1 MFLKLLK
8 KEMKKVKILSII
20 MLSLMV
26 CLSACTSSGDGG
38 SSDELSVD
46 YEKFTLDN
54 GLEVVLHQ
62 DDSDPIVAVSIL
74 VHVGSNREKPGR
86 TGFAHFFEHM
96 LFQRSENVP
105 DGGFFKNINE
115 WGGTFNG
122 GTWTDGTIYYEVV
135 PKDALEKVLWM
146 ESDRMG
152 FFINAV
158 SLASLEGEKPVVQNE
173 KRQRVDNQPYGHT
186 QSVILKAIYP
196 EGHPYNWTVIG
207 ELEDLQNATLDDVK
221 EFYEQWYG
229 PNNATLVIAGDI
241 DKEGVKQM
249 VEKYF
254 GEIPSR
260 GIDTPMDPQPV
271 ALNET
276 KVFYYEDNFAQLPEL
291 RMTYPTVEQYHPDQW
306 ALDALGQILSDGK
319 RAPLYKSIV
328 EESKVA
334 PGVSSYNSSNE
345 LAGTFTIRVRA
356 NAGTDLDSVRTV
368 INQSLADFDKN
379 GFDIKDLERI
389 KAGLETNFYN
399 GISSVL
405 GKAFQLASYNE
416 YAGDPGFIE
425 QDIANIKAVT
435 KDDVMRV
442 FRKYILDRNHIVT
455 NFVPKGSADLAME
468 GAIVADIKEEGI
480 NDFGQSEVIEEEGDF
495 IIVKTESSF
504 DRSKEP
510 EFGEKPLVT
519 PPTIWTS
526 KTGNGI
532 DVYGVEANELPLVNF
547 SMRIMGGHY
556 LDDIEKIG
564 VANLMTDIMME
575 GTANKTPEEL
585 EDAIGQLGANL
596 NMFTSNEYIQ
606 VSGNCLSRNFE
617 ATMELVQEIL
627 LEPRWDEKE
636 FERIVNQTLQTIKQ
650 RETNPN
656 SIATVVMNKKL
667 YGAEHILGHPAI
679 GYEEHVKSITL
690 DDLKNFYNE
699 NFAPNVTNYHV
710 AGNVSQKRA
719 IDALGRL
726 KSDWKEKEVNM
737 PVYEVPDVPANPEV
751 YFVDVPEA
759 KQSVIRI
766 GRLTVPSDDPAYN
779 EIMVAND
786 RLGDGSSGRLF
797 QILREEKQFTY
808 GAYSFPGRNVMA
820 PSTFTAFSSVKSST
834 TKDALDTF
842 KEVIGNYG
850 DTYTEEDLSKT
861 QTAMIKE
868 NARNF
873 ETLFNLLGIL
883 QNISTYGLP
892 QDYIDQEQA
901 TVTNATVESIQATA
915 DEYFDLSNYI
925 FVIVGD
931 KATQLEKL
939 RVEGPGDP
947 VLVDRYGNE
956 EGVM

>member
-1 MFLKLLK
+1 MIKINNLLFKL
-8 KEMKKVKILSII
+8 M
-20 MLSLMV
+20 SLGV
-26 CLSACTSSGDGG
+26 LLAACQTGESDTK
-38 SSDELSVD
+38 DELSLD
-46 YEKFTLDN
+46 YEKIILNN
-54 GLEVVLHQ
+54 GLEVILHE
-62 DDSDPIVAVSIL
+62 DNSDPIVAVSIL
-74 VHVGSNREKPGR
+74 VHVGSNREKPGK
-86 TGFAHFFEHM
+86 TGFAHYFEHM

-122 GTWTDGTIYYEVV
+122 GTWTDGTVYYEVV

-186 QSVILKAIYP
+186 QSIILKALYP

-241 DKEGVKQM
+241 DRDKVMAM

-260 GIDTPMDPQPV
+260 GIDTPMKPQPA
-271 ALNET
+271 ALDET
-276 KVFYYEDNFAQLPEL
+276 KTFYYEDNFAQLPEI
-291 RMTYPTVEQYHPDQW
+291 RFTFPTVEQFNEDQW
-306 ALDALGQILSDGK
+306 ALDALGDILSEGK
-319 RAPLYKSIV
+319 RAILYKEIV
-328 EESKVA
+328 EGAKLA
-334 PGVSSYNSSNE
+334 PSVSSYNSSNE

-356 NAGTDLDSVRTV
+356 NKGTGLDSVRMV
-368 INQSLADFDKN
+368 IDQALAKFDQE
-379 GFDIKDLERI
+379 GFDVKDLDRI
-389 KAGLETNFYN
+389 KAGIETNFYN

-405 GKAFQLASYNE
+405 GKAFQLAQYNE
-416 YAGDPGFIE
+416 YAGTPDFVKT
-425 QDIANIKAVT
+425 DLAKIKAVT
-435 KDDVMRV
+435 KEDVMRV
-442 FRKYILDRNHIVT
+442 FRKYVLGQNRIVT
-455 NFVPKGSADLAME
+455 NFVPKGEADLAIA
-468 GAIVADIKEEGI
+468 GAILADIKEEGI
-480 NDFGQSEVIEEEGDF
+480 NEYGQSEIIEEEGDF
-495 IIVKTESSF
+495 TIIKTASSF

-510 EFGEKPLVT
+510 DFGEAPLVT
-519 PPTIWTS
+519 PPTIWTTT
-526 KTGNGI
+526 TGNGI

-556 LDDIEKIG
+556 LDDLNKIG

-596 NMFTSNEYIQ
+596 SMFTSDEYIQ

-617 ATMELVQEIL
+617 ATMGLVQEIL

-636 FERIVNQTLQTIKQ
+636 FDRIINQTLQTIEQ

-656 SIATVVMNKKL
+656 TIATVVMNKKL
-667 YGAEHILGHPAI
+667 YGENHILGHPSI
-679 GYEEHVKSITL
+679 GYEDVVNRITM
-690 DDLKNFYNE
+690 DDLKAFYE
-699 NFAPNVTNYHV
+699 SYFVPNVTNYHV
-710 AGNVSQKRA
+710 AGKVTQKRA
-719 IDALGRL
+719 VDALGRL
-726 KSDWKEKEVNM
+726 ATEWKEKEVIM
-737 PVYEVPDVPANPEV
+737 PAYDVPAVGQDPQV
-751 YFVDVPEA
+751 YFVDIPQA

-766 GRLTVPSDDPAYN
+766 ARLTVPSDAPAYN

-808 GAYSFPGRNVMA
+808 GAYAFPRRNVMV
-820 PSTFTAFSSVKSST
+820 PSSFTAFSSVKSST

-842 KEVIGNYG
+842 KEVIGSYS
-850 DTYTEEDLSKT
+850 DTYTEEDLKKT
-861 QTAMIKE
+861 KTAMIKE

-873 ETLFNLLGIL
+873 ETLIDLLGIL
-883 QNISTYGLP
+883 HNISTYDLP
-892 QDYIDQEQA
+892 QDYIDQEQK
-901 TVTNATVESIQATA
+901 TVTNSTIKSIQNTVNK
-915 DEYFDLSNYI
+915 YFDLSNYV

-931 KATQLEKL
+931 KATQYAQL
-939 RVEGPGDP
+939 RVDGPGDP
-947 VLVDRYGNE
+947 VLVDRYGNADE
-956 EGVM
+956 SI

>member
-1 MFLKLLK
+1 
-8 KEMKKVKILSII
+8 MKKIKSISVI
-20 MLSLMV
+20 MLAMMV
-26 CLSACTSSGDGG
+26 IISACSPGG
-38 SSDELSVD
+38 EASSDKLSLD

-54 GLEVVLHQ
+54 GLDVVLHQ

-122 GTWTDGTIYYEVV
+122 GTWTDGTIYFEVV

-158 SLASLEGEKPVVQNE
+158 SLGSLEGEKPVVQNE

-186 QSVILKAIYP
+186 QSVILKALYP

-207 ELEDLQNATLDDVK
+207 ELEDLQSATLDDVK

-241 DKEGVKQM
+241 NKEEIKSLVD
-249 VEKYF
+249 KYF

-271 ALNET
+271 TLDET
-276 KVFYYEDNFAQLPEL
+276 KTFYYEDNFAQLPEL
-291 RMTYPTVEQYHPDQW
+291 RMTFPTVEQYHPDSW

-319 RAPLYKSIV
+319 RAALYKSIV
-328 EESKVA
+328 EEAKVA
-334 PGVSSYNSSNE
+334 PGVSAFNSSNE

-368 INQSLADFDKN
+368 INQTLADFDKE
-379 GFDIKDLERI
+379 GFDVKDLERI

-416 YAGDPGFIE
+416 YAGEPSFIE

-435 KDDVMRV
+435 QEDVMRV
-442 FRKYILDRNHIVT
+442 FRKYLLNKNMIVT
-455 NFVPKGSADLAME
+455 NFVPKGAGDLAME
-468 GAIVADIKEEGI
+468 GAVMADIKEEGI
-480 NDFGQSEVIEEEGDF
+480 NDFGQSEVIESEEDF
-495 IIVKTESSF
+495 VIVKTESTF
-504 DRSKEP
+504 DRSQEP

-519 PPTIWTS
+519 PPTIWTDNTS
-526 KTGNGI
+526 NGI
-532 DVYGVEANELPLVNF
+532 SVYGVEADELPLVNF

-556 LDDIEKIG
+556 LDDPNKVG

-596 NMFTSNEYIQ
+596 NMFTANEYIQ

-627 LEPRWDEKE
+627 LEPRWDEEE
-636 FERIVNQTLQTIKQ
+636 FDRIINQTLQGIKQ

-667 YGAEHILGHPAI
+667 YGDDHIMSHPSI
-679 GYEEHVKSITL
+679 GYEDHVQNITI
-690 DDLKNFYNE
+690 DDLKAFYAS
-699 NFAPNVTNYHV
+699 NFAPNVTNFHV
-710 AGNVSQKRA
+710 AGNVSQSRA
-719 IDALGRL
+719 IKALGRL
-726 KSDWKEKEVNM
+726 TSEWEQKEVEM
-737 PVYEVPDVPANPEV
+737 PTYDVPAVPSEPMV
-751 YFVDVPEA
+751 YFVDVPNA

-766 GRLTVPSDDPAYN
+766 GRLTVSANDPAYN

-820 PSTFTAFSSVKSST
+820 PGTFTAFSSVKSST

-842 KEVIGNYG
+842 KEVIGTYAE
-850 DTYTEEDLSKT
+850 TYTDEDLEKT

-892 QDYIDQEQA
+892 QDYIDQEQK
-901 TVTNATVESIQATA
+901 TVTAATIESIQATA

-931 KATQLEKL
+931 KATQYDQL
-939 RVEGPGDP
+939 RVDGPGDP
-947 VLVDRYGNE
+947 VLVDRYGKE

>member
-1 MFLKLLK
+1 MLTMLMVFASCAPTG
-8 KEMKKVKILSII
+8 EERNADS
-20 MLSLMV
+20 LSL
-26 CLSACTSSGDGG
+26 
-38 SSDELSVD
+38 E

-105 DGGFFKNINE
+105 EGGFFKNIDE

-186 QSVILKAIYP
+186 QSVILKALYP

-241 DKEGVKQM
+241 DKEGVKVM
-249 VEKYF
+249 IDKYF

-260 GIDTPMDPQPV
+260 GTDTPMEPQPV
-271 ALNET
+271 SLDET
-276 KVFYYEDNFAQLPEL
+276 KVFYYEDNFAQLPEIRL
-291 RMTYPTVEQYHPDQW
+291 TFPTVEQYHPDSW

-319 RAPLYKSIV
+319 RAPLYKAIV

-345 LAGTFTIRVRA
+345 LAGTFTIRIRA
-356 NAGTDLDSVRTV
+356 NAGTDLDTVRTV
-368 INQSLADFDKN
+368 LNQTLIDFDTD

-389 KAGLETNFYN
+389 KAGLETDFYN
-399 GISSVL
+399 GISSIL
-405 GKAFQLASYNE
+405 GKAFQLATYNE
-416 YAGDPGFIE
+416 YKGDPGFIE

-435 KDDVMRV
+435 QEDVMRV
-442 FRKYILDRNHIVT
+442 FRKYLLNKNHIVT
-455 NFVPKGSADLAME
+455 NFVPKGSAELAME
-468 GAIVADIKEEGI
+468 GAALADIKEEGI
-480 NDFGQSEVIEEEGDF
+480 NDYGQSEVIEEEGDF
-495 IIVKTESSF
+495 TIVKTTSTF
-504 DRSKEP
+504 DRSVEP
-510 EFGEKPLVT
+510 DFGEKPLVT
-519 PPTIWTS
+519 PPTIWTAQ
-526 KTGNGI
+526 TDNGI
-532 DVYGVEANELPLVNF
+532 DIYGVEANELPLANF
-547 SMRIMGGHY
+547 SIRIMGGHY
-556 LDDIEKIG
+556 LDNMEKVG

-596 NMFTSNEYIQ
+596 NMFTTNEYIQ

-617 ATMELVQEIL
+617 STMKLVQEIL

-636 FERIVNQTLQTIKQ
+636 FDRIINQTLQSIKQ
-650 RETNPN
+650 QETNPN
-656 SIATVVMNKKL
+656 SIASVVMNKKL
-667 YGAEHILGHPAI
+667 YGEDHILGHPSI
-679 GYEEHVKSITL
+679 GYTDHVERITI
-690 DDLKNFYNE
+690 DDLKAFYANYLV
-699 NFAPNVTNYHV
+699 PNVTNYHI
-710 AGNVSQKRA
+710 AGNVSKDRA
-719 IDALGRL
+719 IAALGRL
-726 KSDWKEKEVNM
+726 NTEWVKKDITM
-737 PVYEVPDVPANPEV
+737 PEYEVRPVPSEPEV
-751 YFVDVPEA
+751 YFVDIPEA

-766 GRLTVPSDDPAYN
+766 ARLTVPSNDPVYN

-820 PSTFTAFSSVKSST
+820 PGMFMAYSSVKSST

-842 KEVIGNYG
+842 KEVIGTYG
-850 DTYTEEDLSKT
+850 DTYTEDDLTKT

-873 ETLFNLLGIL
+873 ETLFSLLGIL

-892 QDYIDQEQA
+892 EDYIDQEQK
-901 TVTNATVESIQATA
+901 TVNNATIESIQATA
-915 DEYFDLSNYI
+915 SEYFDLSKYI

-931 KATQLEKL
+931 KATQFEQL

-947 VLVDRYGNE
+947 VLVDRYGNAE
-956 EGVM
+956 DVM

>member
-1 MFLKLLK
+1 
-8 KEMKKVKILSII
+8 MKKFKNLSIMFVAMI
-20 MLSLMV
+20 VFMSS
-26 CLSACTSSGDGG
+26 CAPSGDGG
-38 SSDELSVD
+38 NSDELSLD

-54 GLEVVLHQ
+54 GLDVVLHQ
-62 DDSDPIVAVSIL
+62 DESDPIVAVSIL

-186 QSVILKAIYP
+186 QSVILKAMYP

-207 ELEDLQNATLDDVK
+207 ELEDLQNATLEDVK
-221 EFYEQWYG
+221 DFYEQWYG

-241 DKEGVKQM
+241 NKEEVKQM
-249 VEKYF
+249 VDKYF

-271 ALNET
+271 TLDET
-276 KVFYYEDNFAQLPEL
+276 KTFYYEDNFAQLPEL

-306 ALDALGQILSDGK
+306 ALDVLGQILDDGK
-319 RAPLYKSIV
+319 RAPLYKAIV
-328 EESKVA
+328 EEAKVA
-334 PGVSSYNSSNE
+334 PDVSTYNSSNE
-345 LAGTFTIRVRA
+345 LAGTFTVRVRA

-368 INQSLADFDKN
+368 INQTFSKFDKE

-425 QDIANIKAVT
+425 KDIANIKAVT
-435 KDDVMRV
+435 QDDVMRV
-442 FRKYILDRNHIVT
+442 FRKYILNKNHVVT
-455 NFVPKGSADLAME
+455 NFVPKGAADLAME
-468 GAIVADIKEEGI
+468 GAAMADIKEEGI
-480 NDFGQSEVIEEEGDF
+480 NEYGQSEVIEEEGDF
-495 IIVKTESSF
+495 TIVKTESSF

-510 EFGEKPLVT
+510 AFGEEPLVT
-519 PPTIWTS
+519 PPAIWTAQ
-526 KTGNGI
+526 TENGI

-556 LDDIEKIG
+556 LDNMDKVG

-596 NMFTSNEYIQ
+596 NMFTADEYIQ

-636 FERIVNQTLQTIKQ
+636 FDRIINQTLQSIKQ

-656 SIATVVMNKKL
+656 SIATVVMDRKL
-667 YGAEHILGHPAI
+667 YGENHILGHPSI
-679 GYEEHVKSITL
+679 GYEDHVSSITI
-690 DDLKNFYNE
+690 DDLKNFYN
-699 NFAPNVTNYHV
+699 NYFAPNVTNYHV
-710 AGNVSQKRA
+710 AGNVTQERA
-719 IDALGRL
+719 IQALGRL
-726 KSDWKEKEVNM
+726 RTEWGQKEITM
-737 PVYEVPDVPANPEV
+737 PSYEVPPVPSEPEV
-751 YFVDVPEA
+751 YFVDVPNA

-766 GRLTVPSDDPAYN
+766 ARLTVPSDDPAYN

-797 QILREEKQFTY
+797 QILREEKQYTY
-808 GAYSFPGRNVMA
+808 GAYSFPGRNSMT
-820 PSTFTAFSSVKSST
+820 PGTFTAFSSVKSST

-842 KEVIGNYG
+842 KDVIGNYAE
-850 DTYTEEDLSKT
+850 TYTEEDLTKT
-861 QTAMIKE
+861 KTSMIKE

-883 QNISTYGLP
+883 HNISTYGLP
-892 QDYIDQEQA
+892 QDYIDQEQK
-901 TVTNATVESIQATA
+901 TVTSATIESIQATA

-931 KATQLEKL
+931 KATQYDQL
-939 RVEGPGDP
+939 RVDGPGDP
-947 VLVDRYGNE
+947 VLVDKYGNE

>member
-1 MFLKLLK
+1 MKFINNYLFSLL
-8 KEMKKVKILSII
+8 II
-20 MLSLMV
+20 AAVAGCSGEGK
-26 CLSACTSSGDGG
+26 SSGD
-38 SSDELSVD
+38 ELSLD
-46 YEKFTLDN
+46 YEKYTLDN
-54 GLEVVLHQ
+54 GLDVVLHQ

-105 DGGFFKNINE
+105 NGGFFKNINE

-122 GTWTDGTIYYEVV
+122 GTWTDGTIYFEVV

-158 SLASLEGEKPVVQNE
+158 SLSSLEGEKPIVQNE

-186 QSVILKAIYP
+186 QSIILKALYP

-229 PNNATLVIAGDI
+229 PNNATLVITGDI
-241 DKEGVKQM
+241 DKDEVKAQIQ
-249 VEKYF
+249 KYF

-271 ALNET
+271 KLAET
-276 KVFYYEDNFAQLPEL
+276 KTFYYEDNFASLPEI
-291 RMTYPTVEQYHPDQW
+291 RFTFPTVEQYHADQW

-319 RAPLYKSIV
+319 RAALYKAVV
-328 EESKVA
+328 EEAKVA
-334 PGVSSYNSSNE
+334 PGVSSFNSSNE

-356 NAGTDLDSVRTV
+356 NAGTDLDTVRTV
-368 INQSLADFDKN
+368 LDEALKSFDQN
-379 GFDIKDLERI
+379 GFDVKDLDRI

-416 YAGDPGFIE
+416 YAGDPAFIE

-435 KDDVMRV
+435 KEDVMRV
-442 FRKYILDRNHIVT
+442 FRKYVLNQNMIVT
-455 NFVPKGSADLAME
+455 NFVPKGAGDLAME
-468 GAIVADIKEEGI
+468 EAVAADIKEEGI
-480 NDFGQSEVIEEEGDF
+480 NDYGQSEVIEDEGDF
-495 IIVKTESSF
+495 TIIKTESSF
-504 DRSKEP
+504 DRSQEP
-510 EFGEKPLVT
+510 AFGEAPLVT
-519 PPTIWTS
+519 PPTIWTDA
-526 KTGNGI
+526 TPNGI
-532 DVYGVEANELPLVNF
+532 SVYGVEANELPLVNF
-547 SMRIMGGHY
+547 SFRIMGGHY
-556 LDDIEKIG
+556 LDNPEKVG

-575 GTANKTPEEL
+575 GTASKTPEEL

-596 NMFTSNEYIQ
+596 SMFTASEYIQ
-606 VSGNCLSRNFE
+606 ISGNCLSRNFE
-617 ATMELVQEIL
+617 ATMKLVEEIL
-627 LEPRWDEKE
+627 MEPRWDEKE
-636 FERIVNQTLQTIKQ
+636 FERIINQTLQGIKQ

-656 SIATVVMNKKL
+656 AIATVVMNKKL
-667 YGAEHILGHPAI
+667 YGDNHIMSHPTS
-679 GYEEHVKSITL
+679 GYEDHVSNIAI
-690 DDLKNFYNE
+690 DDLKGFYE
-699 NFAPNVTNYHV
+699 ANFAPNITNFHI
-710 AGNVSQKRA
+710 AGNVSQSRA
-719 IDALGRL
+719 IAALGRL
-726 KSDWKEKEVNM
+726 KDEWAEKEVEI
-737 PVYEVPDVPANPEV
+737 PTYEVPAVSSEPQV
-751 YFVDVPEA
+751 FFVDIPNA

-766 GRLTVPSDDPAYN
+766 ARLTVSSDDPAYN

-808 GAYSFPGRNVMA
+808 GAYSFPGRSAMA
-820 PSTFTAFSSVKSST
+820 PGSFTAASSVKSST

-842 KEVIGNYG
+842 KEVIGTYG
-850 DTYTEEDLSKT
+850 DTYTEEDLEKT
-861 QTAMIKE
+861 KTSMIKE

-873 ETLFNLLGIL
+873 ETLSNLLGIL
-883 QNISTYGLP
+883 QNISTYGLS
-892 QDYIDQEQA
+892 QDYIDQEQK
-901 TVTNATVESIQATA
+901 TVTNATIESIQATA
-915 DEYFDLSNYI
+915 QEYFDLSNYI

-931 KATQLEKL
+931 KATQFDGL

-956 EGVM
+956 VEAL

>member
-1 MFLKLLK
+1 
-8 KEMKKVKILSII
+8 MKKFKSIATI
-20 MLSLMV
+20 MIVLMV
-26 CLSACTSSGDGG
+26 FVSACTSGG
-38 SSDELSVD
+38 GESSDKLSLE

-54 GLEVVLHQ
+54 GLDVVLHQ

-105 DGGFFKNINE
+105 EGGFFKNIDE

-122 GTWTDGTIYYEVV
+122 GTWTDGTIYFEVV

-186 QSVILKAIYP
+186 QSVILKALYP

-207 ELEDLQNATLDDVK
+207 ELEDLQGATLDDVK

-241 DKEGVKQM
+241 DKEGVKAM
-249 VEKYF
+249 VDKYF

-271 ALNET
+271 TLDET
-276 KVFYYEDNFAQLPEL
+276 KIFYYEDNFAQLPEL
-291 RMTYPTVEQYHPDQW
+291 RMTFPSVEQYHPDQW

-319 RAPLYKSIV
+319 RAALYKAIV
-328 EESKVA
+328 EEAKVA
-334 PGVSSYNSSNE
+334 PGVSAFNSSNE
-345 LAGTFTIRVRA
+345 LAGTFTVRVRA
-356 NAGTDLDSVRTV
+356 NSGTDLDSVRTV
-368 INQSLADFDKN
+368 INQALADFDTE
-379 GFDIKDLERI
+379 GFDIKDLDRI

-399 GISSVL
+399 GISSVF
-405 GKAFQLASYNE
+405 GKSFQLASYNE

-435 KDDVMRV
+435 KEDVMRV
-442 FRKYILDRNHIVT
+442 FRKYILNKNMIVT
-455 NFVPKGSADLAME
+455 NFVPKGGADLAME
-468 GAIVADIKEEGI
+468 GAVMADIKEEGI

-495 IIVKTESSF
+495 VIVKTESSF
-504 DRSKEP
+504 DRSAEP
-510 EFGEKPLVT
+510 SFGEKPLVI
-519 PPTIWTS
+519 PPTIWTDETS
-526 KTGNGI
+526 NGI
-532 DVYGVEANELPLVNF
+532 SIYGVEANELPLVNF
-547 SMRIMGGHY
+547 SMRIMGGHF
-556 LDDIEKIG
+556 LDNPEKVG

-575 GTANKTPEEL
+575 GTATKTPEEL

-596 NMFTSNEYIQ
+596 NMFTANEYIQ

-617 ATMELVQEIL
+617 ATMALVQEIL
-627 LEPRWDEKE
+627 LEPRWDEEE
-636 FERIVNQTLQTIKQ
+636 FERIINQTLQSIKQ

-656 SIATVVMNKKL
+656 SIAAVVTNKKL
-667 YGAEHILGHPAI
+667 YGDNHIMSHPAI
-679 GYEEHVKSITL
+679 GYSDHVESITI
-690 DDLKNFYNE
+690 DDLKSFYAA
-699 NFAPNVTNYHV
+699 NFAPNVTNFHV
-710 AGNVSQKRA
+710 AGNVSKSRA

-726 KSDWKEKEVNM
+726 KEEWTKKEVEM
-737 PVYEVPDVPANPEV
+737 PSYDVPAVPSEPQV
-751 YFVDVPEA
+751 FFVDVPNA

-766 GRLTVPSDDPAYN
+766 ARLTVNADDPAYN

-820 PSTFTAFSSVKSST
+820 PGTFTAFSSVKSST

-842 KEVIGNYG
+842 KEVIGTYA
-850 DTYTEEDLSKT
+850 DTYTPDDLEKT

-873 ETLFNLLGIL
+873 ETLGNLLGIL

-892 QDYIDQEQA
+892 QDYIDQEQQ
-901 TVTNATVESIQATA
+901 TVTAATIESIQATA
-915 DEYFDLSNYI
+915 NEYFDLNKYI

-931 KATQLEKL
+931 KATQFDQL

-947 VLVDRYGNE
+947 ILVDRYGKE
-956 EGVM
+956 DGVM

>member
-1 MFLKLLK
+1 
-8 KEMKKVKILSII
+8 MKFVKNYL
-20 MLSLMV
+20 LSLIV
-26 CLSACTSSGDGG
+26 IAIVVGCSGEKS
-38 SSDELSVD
+38 SSDELSLD
-46 YEKFTLDN
+46 FEKYTLDN
-54 GLEVVLHQ
+54 GLDVVLHQ

-74 VHVGSNREKPGR
+74 VHAGSNREKPGR

-122 GTWTDGTIYYEVV
+122 GTWTDGTIYFEVV

-158 SLASLEGEKPVVQNE
+158 SLSSLEGEKPVVQNE

-186 QSVILKAIYP
+186 QSIILKALYP

-229 PNNATLVIAGDI
+229 PNNATLVITGDI
-241 DKEGVKQM
+241 DKTELKEM
-249 VEKYF
+249 IEKYF

-271 ALNET
+271 SLAET
-276 KVFYYEDNFAQLPEL
+276 KTFYYEDNFAQLPEI
-291 RMTYPTVEQYHPDQW
+291 RMTFPSVEQYHPDQW

-319 RAPLYKSIV
+319 RAALYKAVV
-328 EESKVA
+328 EEAKVA
-334 PGVSSYNSSNE
+334 PGVEAFNSSNE

-356 NAGTDLDSVRTV
+356 NAGMNLDSVKAV
-368 INQSLADFDKN
+368 INGALTSFDQN
-379 GFDIKDLERI
+379 GFDIKDLDRI
-389 KAGLETNFYN
+389 KAGLETDFYN

-416 YAGDPGFIE
+416 YAGDPGFIKE
-425 QDIANIKAVT
+425 DIANIKAVT
-435 KDDVMRV
+435 KEDVMRV
-442 FRKYILDRNHIVT
+442 FRKYVLNQNMIVT
-455 NFVPKGSADLAME
+455 NFVPKGASDLAME
-468 GAIVADIKEEGI
+468 AAIAADIKEEGI
-480 NDFGQSEVIEEEGDF
+480 NEYGQSEVIEEEGDF
-495 IIVKTESSF
+495 TIVKTESSF
-504 DRSKEP
+504 DRSQEP
-510 EFGEKPLVT
+510 GFGEAPLVT
-519 PPTIWTS
+519 PPTIWTDATS
-526 KTGNGI
+526 NGI
-532 DVYGVEANELPLVNF
+532 SIYGVEANELPLVNF
-547 SMRIMGGHY
+547 SFRIMGGHY
-556 LDDIEKIG
+556 LDNPEKVG
-564 VANLMTDIMME
+564 VANLVTDIMME

-596 NMFTSNEYIQ
+596 NMFTANEYIQ

-627 LEPRWDEKE
+627 LEPRWDEAE
-636 FERIVNQTLQTIKQ
+636 FERIINQTLQTIKQ

-667 YGAEHILGHPAI
+667 YGENHIMSHPAI
-679 GYEEHVKSITL
+679 GYEDHVSNITL
-690 DDLKNFYNE
+690 DDLKAFYGANFS
-699 NFAPNVTNYHV
+699 PNVTNFHV
-710 AGNVSQKRA
+710 AGNVSQSRA
-719 IDALGRL
+719 IAALGRL
-726 KSDWKEKEVNM
+726 KSEWTEKEVVM
-737 PVYEVPDVPANPEV
+737 PSYDVSEVPSNPQV
-751 YFVDVPEA
+751 FFVDVPNA
-759 KQSVIRI
+759 KQSVIRMA
-766 GRLTVPSDDPAYN
+766 RLTVSSDDPAYN

-786 RLGDGSSGRLF
+786 RLGDGSAGRLF

-808 GAYSFPGRNVMA
+808 GAYSFPGRNAMS
-820 PSTFTAFSSVKSST
+820 PGTFTAFSSVKSST

-842 KEVIGNYG
+842 KEVIGTYG
-850 DTYTEEDLSKT
+850 DTYTEEDLEKT

-883 QNISTYGLP
+883 HNISTFGLP
-892 QDYIDQEQA
+892 QDYIDREQK
-901 TVTNATVESIQATA
+901 TVTNASIESIQATA
-915 DEYFDLSNYI
+915 AEYFDLSKYI
-925 FVIVGD
+925 FVVVGD
-931 KATQLEKL
+931 KETQYNKL
-939 RVEGPGDP
+939 RVDGPGDP
-947 VLVDRYGNE
+947 ILVDRYGNE
-956 EGVM
+956 ENAM

>member
-1 MFLKLLK
+1 
-8 KEMKKVKILSII
+8 MKKFKNLSII
-20 MLSLMV
+20 MLALMV
-26 CLSACTSSGDGG
+26 CTTACTGDG
-38 SSDELSVD
+38 SSADELSVD

-54 GLEVVLHQ
+54 GLEVVLHE
-62 DDSDPIVAVSIL
+62 DKSDPIVAVSIL

-86 TGFAHFFEHM
+86 TGFAHYFEHM

-122 GTWTDGTIYYEVV
+122 GTWTDGTIYFEVV

-221 EFYEQWYG
+221 EFYQQWYG

-291 RMTYPTVEQYHPDQW
+291 RMTFPSVEQYHQDQW

-319 RAPLYKSIV
+319 RAPLYKAVV
-328 EESKVA
+328 EEAKVA

-356 NAGTDLDSVRTV
+356 NAGTDLDSVRSV

-435 KDDVMRV
+435 QDDVMRV
-442 FRKYILDRNHIVT
+442 FRKYINNKNHVVT
-455 NFVPKGSADLAME
+455 NFVPKGSADLAMD
-468 GAIVADIKEEGI
+468 GAVAADIREEGI
-480 NDFGQSEVIEEEGDF
+480 NEFGQSEVIEEEGDF

-504 DRSKEP
+504 DRTKEP

-526 KTGNGI
+526 QTANGI

-556 LDDIEKIG
+556 LDDINKIG

-667 YGAEHILGHPAI
+667 YGENHILGHPAI
-679 GYEEHVKSITL
+679 GYEDHVKGITI
-690 DDLKNFYNE
+690 DDLKDFYNT

-710 AGNVSQKRA
+710 AGNVSQQRA

-726 KSDWKEKEVNM
+726 KTEWTVKEIYM
-737 PVYEVPDVPANPEV
+737 PVYEVPAVPDNPEV
-751 YFVDVPEA
+751 YFVDVPDA

-766 GRLTVPSDDPAYN
+766 GRLTVSSDDPAYN

-797 QILREEKQFTY
+797 QVLREEKQFTY

-842 KEVIGNYG
+842 KDVIGNYG
-850 DTYTEEDLSKT
+850 DTYSEEDLNKT
-861 QTAMIKE
+861 QTSMIKE

-892 QDYIDQEQA
+892 QDYINQEQK
-901 TVTNATVESIQATA
+901 TVTNSTVESIQATA
-915 DEYFDLSNYI
+915 DEYFDLTNYI

-931 KATQLEKL
+931 KATQLERL

-947 VLVDRYGNE
+947 VLVDRYGNDA
-956 EGVM
+956 GVM

>member
-1 MFLKLLK
+1 MRKTK
-8 KEMKKVKILSII
+8 SIAAI
-20 MLSLMV
+20 MLVLMV
-26 CLSACTSSGDGG
+26 VVSACTSGEGE
-38 SSDELSVD
+38 SSDKLSLD
-46 YEKFTLDN
+46 YEKYTLDN
-54 GLEVVLHQ
+54 GLDVVLHQ

-74 VHVGSNREKPGR
+74 VHVGSNREKPER
-86 TGFAHFFEHM
+86 TGFAHYFEHM

-105 DGGFFKNINE
+105 EGGFFKNIDE

-122 GTWTDGTIYYEVV
+122 GTWTDGTIYFEVV

-186 QSVILKAIYP
+186 QSVILKALYP

-207 ELEDLQNATLDDVK
+207 ELEDLQNATLEDVK

-241 DKEGVKQM
+241 DKEGVKAM
-249 VEKYF
+249 IEKYF

-271 ALNET
+271 TLDET
-276 KVFYYEDNFAQLPEL
+276 KTFYYEDNFAQLPEI
-291 RMTYPTVEQYHPDQW
+291 RMTFPTVEQYHPDQW

-319 RAPLYKSIV
+319 RAALYKSIV
-328 EESKVA
+328 EEAKVA
-334 PGVSSYNSSNE
+334 PGVSAFNSSNE
-345 LAGTFTIRVRA
+345 LAGTFTISVRA

-368 INQSLADFDKN
+368 INQTLTDFDTE

-389 KAGLETNFYN
+389 KAGLETSFYN

-405 GKAFQLASYNE
+405 GKAFQLATYNE

-435 KDDVMRV
+435 QEDVMRV
-442 FRKYILDRNHIVT
+442 FRKYILNKNMIVT
-455 NFVPKGSADLAME
+455 NFVPKGAGDLAVE
-468 GAIVADIKEEGI
+468 GAVMADIKEEGI
-480 NDFGQSEVIEEEGDF
+480 NEYGQSEVIEEEGDF
-495 IIVKTESSF
+495 TIVKTESSF
-504 DRSKEP
+504 DRSIEP
-510 EFGEKPLVT
+510 DFGEKPLVT
-519 PPTIWTS
+519 PPTIWTDETS
-526 KTGNGI
+526 NGI
-532 DVYGVEANELPLVNF
+532 SVYGVEASELPLVNF

-556 LDDIEKIG
+556 LDNPEKVG
-564 VANLMTDIMME
+564 VANLMTDLMME

-596 NMFTSNEYIQ
+596 NMFTANEYIQ

-627 LEPRWDEKE
+627 LEPRWDEEE
-636 FERIVNQTLQTIKQ
+636 FDRIINQTLQSIKQ

-656 SIATVVMNKKL
+656 AIASVVMNKKL
-667 YGAEHILGHPAI
+667 YGEDHIMSHPSI
-679 GYEEHVKSITL
+679 GYEDHVQSITI
-690 DDLKNFYNE
+690 DDLKAFYE
-699 NFAPNVTNYHV
+699 ANFAPNVTNFHV
-710 AGNVSQKRA
+710 AGNVSPSRA
-719 IDALGRL
+719 INALGRL
-726 KSDWKEKEVNM
+726 QSEWSRKDVTM
-737 PVYEVPDVPANPEV
+737 PTYDIPAVPTEPQV
-751 YFVDVPEA
+751 YFVDVPNA

-766 GRLTVPSDDPAYN
+766 SRLTVPANDPVYN

-797 QILREEKQFTY
+797 HILREEKQFTY

-820 PSTFTAFSSVKSST
+820 PGTFTAFSSVKSSI

-842 KEVIGNYG
+842 KEVIGTYG
-850 DTYTEEDLSKT
+850 ETYTSEDLEKT

-892 QDYIDQEQA
+892 QDYIDQEQK
-901 TVTNATVESIQATA
+901 TVTAATIESVQATA
-915 DEYFDLSNYI
+915 DEYFDLSKYI

-931 KATQLEKL
+931 KATQFDQL
-939 RVEGPGDP
+939 RVEGLGDP
-947 VLVDRYGNE
+947 VLVDRYGKE

>member
-1 MFLKLLK
+1 
-8 KEMKKVKILSII
+8 MKKIKSLSII
-20 MLSLMV
+20 MLVLMMV
-26 CLSACTSSGDGG
+26 VSACTSGG
-38 SSDELSVD
+38 SANSDKLSLD

-54 GLEVVLHQ
+54 GLDVVLHQ

-86 TGFAHFFEHM
+86 TGFAHYFEHM

-105 DGGFFKNINE
+105 EGGFFKNIDE

-122 GTWTDGTIYYEVV
+122 GTWTDGTIYFEVV

-158 SLASLEGEKPVVQNE
+158 SIASLEGEKPVVQNE

-186 QSVILKAIYP
+186 QSVILKALYP

-241 DKEGVKQM
+241 DKEGVKAM
-249 VEKYF
+249 VDKYF

-271 ALNET
+271 SLDET
-276 KVFYYEDNFAQLPEL
+276 KTFYYEDNFAQLPEI
-291 RMTYPTVEQYHPDQW
+291 RMTFPTVEQYHPDQW

-319 RAPLYKSIV
+319 RAALYKSIV
-328 EESKVA
+328 EEAKVA
-334 PGVSSYNSSNE
+334 PGVSSFNSSNE

-368 INQSLADFDKN
+368 INQSLADFDTN
-379 GFDIKDLERI
+379 GFDVKDLDRI

-416 YAGDPGFIE
+416 YAGSPGFIE
-425 QDIANIKAVT
+425 EDIANIKAVT
-435 KDDVMRV
+435 QEDVMRV
-442 FRKYILDRNHIVT
+442 FRKYILNQNMIVT
-455 NFVPKGSADLAME
+455 NFVPKGAGELAME
-468 GAIVADIKEEGI
+468 GAVMADIKEEGI
-480 NDFGQSEVIEEEGDF
+480 NQYGQSEVIEEEGDF
-495 IIVKTESSF
+495 TIVKTESSF
-504 DRSKEP
+504 DRSVEP
-510 EFGEKPLVT
+510 DFGEKPLVT
-519 PPTIWTS
+519 PPTIWTDETS
-526 KTGNGI
+526 NGI
-532 DVYGVEANELPLVNF
+532 SVYGVEADELPLVNF
-547 SMRIMGGHY
+547 SMRIKGGHY
-556 LDDIEKIG
+556 LDNPEKVG

-596 NMFTSNEYIQ
+596 GMFTSNEYIQ

-627 LEPRWDEKE
+627 LEPRWDEEE
-636 FERIVNQTLQTIKQ
+636 FERIINQTLQGIKQ

-656 SIATVVMNKKL
+656 SIAAVVMNKKL
-667 YGAEHILGHPAI
+667 YGENHIMSHPSI
-679 GYEEHVKSITL
+679 GYEDHVSSITI
-690 DDLKNFYNE
+690 DDLKAFYE
-699 NFAPNVTNYHV
+699 SNFAPNVTNFHI
-710 AGNVSQKRA
+710 AGNVSQSRA
-719 IDALGRL
+719 INALGRL
-726 KSDWKEKEVNM
+726 KDEWAKKEVVM
-737 PVYEVPDVPANPEV
+737 PTYEVPAVPSEPQV
-751 YFVDVPEA
+751 FFVDVPNA

-766 GRLTVPSDDPAYN
+766 ARLTVDADDPAYN

-808 GAYSFPGRNVMA
+808 GAYSFPGRSSMA
-820 PSTFTAFSSVKSST
+820 PGTFTAFSSVKSST

-842 KEVIGNYG
+842 KEVIGTYA
-850 DTYTEEDLSKT
+850 DTYTAEDLEKT

-873 ETLFNLLGIL
+873 ETLGNLLGIL
-883 QNISTYGLP
+883 HNISTYGLS
-892 QDYIDQEQA
+892 QDYIDNEQKTVNAA
-901 TVTNATVESIQATA
+901 TIESIQATA
-915 DEYFDLSNYI
+915 NEYFDLSKYI

-931 KATQLEKL
+931 RATQFDQL

-947 VLVDRYGNE
+947 VLVDKYGNE
-956 EGVM
+956 AGVL

>member
-1 MFLKLLK
+1 
-8 KEMKKVKILSII
+8 MKKIKNLFVAFIAVIT
-20 MLSLMV
+20 MLT
-26 CLSACTSSGDGG
+26 ACTSGGDSQ
-38 SSDELSVD
+38 SSDKLSID
-46 YEKFTLDN
+46 YEKYTLEN
-54 GLEVVLHQ
+54 GLDVVLHQ
-62 DDSDPIVAVSIL
+62 DESDPIVAVSIII
-74 VHVGSNREKPGR
+74 HAGSSREKPGR

-152 FFINAV
+152 YFINAV

-173 KRQRVDNQPYGHT
+173 KRQNYDNRPYGHT
-186 QSVILKAIYP
+186 RAVVAKALYP
-196 EGHPYNWTVIG
+196 EGHPYSWLTIG
-207 ELEDLQNATLDDVK
+207 ELEDLQNATLEDVK
-221 EFYEQWYG
+221 EFYDEWYG

-241 DKEGVKQM
+241 DKDGVKEL

-260 GIDTPMDPQPV
+260 GTDTPMDPQPV
-271 ALNET
+271 TLDET
-276 KVFYYEDNFAQLPEL
+276 KVIYHEDNFAQLPEL

-319 RAPLYKSIV
+319 RAPLYKAIV
-328 EESKVA
+328 EEAKVA
-334 PGVSSYNSSNE
+334 PNVNSYNSSSE
-345 LAGTFTIRVRA
+345 LAGTFTISVRA
-356 NAGTDLDSVRTV
+356 NAGTDLDSVRAV
-368 INQSLADFDKN
+368 INQTLADFDKE
-379 GFDIKDLERI
+379 GFDVKDLERI

-416 YAGDPGFIE
+416 FAGDPGFIE
-425 QDIANIKAVT
+425 KDIENIKAVT
-435 KDDVMRV
+435 QDDVMRV
-442 FRKYILDRNHIVT
+442 FRKYILNKNHIVT

-468 GAIVADIKEEGI
+468 GAVAADIKEEAI
-480 NDFGQSEVIEEEGDF
+480 NEYGQSEVIEEEGDF
-495 IIVKTESSF
+495 TIVKTESSF
-504 DRSKEP
+504 DRSVEP
-510 EFGEKPLVT
+510 DFGEKPLVA

-526 KTGNGI
+526 QTENGI
-532 DVYGVEANELPLVNF
+532 DAYGVEANELPLVNF

-556 LDDIEKIG
+556 LDDMNKVG

-596 NMFTSNEYIQ
+596 NMFTSDEYIQ

-617 ATMELVQEIL
+617 ATMALVQEIL

-636 FERIVNQTLQTIKQ
+636 FERIVNQTLQSIKQ

-656 SIATVVMNKKL
+656 AIAAVVMDKKL
-667 YGAEHILGHPAI
+667 YGEDHILGHPSI
-679 GYEEHVKSITL
+679 GYEDHVKSITM
-690 DDLKNFYNE
+690 DDLKAFYQNY
-699 NFAPNVTNYHV
+699 FAPNVTNYHV
-710 AGNVSQKRA
+710 AGNVSQDRA
-719 IDALGRL
+719 LKALGRL
-726 KSDWKEKEVNM
+726 RTEWEQKDIAM
-737 PVYEVPDVPANPEV
+737 PTYEVPPVPNEPEV
-751 YFVDVPEA
+751 YFVDVPNA
-759 KQSVIRI
+759 KQSVIRMS
-766 GRLTVPSDDPAYN
+766 RLTVPSNDPTYN
-779 EIMVAND
+779 DIMVAND

-797 QILREEKQFTY
+797 QVLREEKQFTY
-808 GAYSFPGRNVMA
+808 GAYSFPGRGVRT
-820 PSTFTAFSSVKSST
+820 PSTFGAFSSVKSST

-850 DTYTEEDLSKT
+850 STYTDEDLEKT
-861 QTAMIKE
+861 KTAMIKE

-873 ETLFNLLGIL
+873 ETLGNLLSIL
-883 QNISTYGLP
+883 QNISTYDLP
-892 QDYIDQEQA
+892 KDYINQEQQA
-901 TVTNATVESIQATA
+901 VTNASIESIQATA
-915 DEYFDLSNYI
+915 NEYFDLSNYI

-931 KATQLEKL
+931 KATQYEKL
-939 RVEGPGDP
+939 RVDGAGDP

>member
-1 MFLKLLK
+1 
-8 KEMKKVKILSII
+8 MKFVKHYLF
-20 MLSLMV
+20 SLV
-26 CLSACTSSGDGG
+26 IVAIVAGCSGGG
-38 SSDELSVD
+38 QSSSDELSLD
-46 YEKFTLDN
+46 FEKYTLEN
-54 GLEVVLHQ
+54 GLDVVLHQ

-74 VHVGSNREKPGR
+74 VHAGSNREKPGR

-105 DGGFFKNINE
+105 NGGFFKNIDE

-122 GTWTDGTIYYEVV
+122 GTWTDGTIYFEVV

-158 SLASLEGEKPVVQNE
+158 SLSSLEGEKPVVQNE

-186 QSVILKAIYP
+186 QSIILKALYP

-207 ELEDLQNATLDDVK
+207 ELEDLQNATLEDVK

-229 PNNATLVIAGDI
+229 PNNATLVITGDI
-241 DKEGVKQM
+241 DKTEVKSLI
-249 VEKYF
+249 EKYF

-271 ALNET
+271 TLAET
-276 KVFYYEDNFAQLPEL
+276 KTFYYEDNFAQLPEI
-291 RMTYPTVEQYHPDQW
+291 RMTFPTVEQYHPDQW

-319 RAPLYKSIV
+319 RAALYKAVV
-328 EESKVA
+328 EEAKVA
-334 PGVSSYNSSNE
+334 PGVSAFNSSNE
-345 LAGTFTIRVRA
+345 LAGTFTVRVRA
-356 NAGTDLDSVRTV
+356 NAGTDLDTVKTV
-368 INQSLADFDKN
+368 INNALASFDQN
-379 GFDIKDLERI
+379 GFDEKDLDRI

-416 YAGDPGFIE
+416 YAGDPGFIK

-435 KDDVMRV
+435 KEDVMRV
-442 FRKYILDRNHIVT
+442 FRKYVLNQNMIVT
-455 NFVPKGSADLAME
+455 NFVPKGAGNLALE
-468 GAIVADIKEEGI
+468 EAVAADIKEEGI
-480 NDFGQSEVIEEEGDF
+480 NDYGQSEVIEEEGDF
-495 IIVKTESSF
+495 TIVKTESTF
-504 DRSKEP
+504 DRSIEP
-510 EFGEKPLVT
+510 DFSEKPLVT
-519 PPTIWTS
+519 PPTIWTDNTS
-526 KTGNGI
+526 NGI
-532 DVYGVEANELPLVNF
+532 SVYGVEADELPLVNF
-547 SMRIMGGHY
+547 SLRIKGGHY
-556 LDDIEKIG
+556 LDNPEKVG

-596 NMFTSNEYIQ
+596 NMFTANEFIQ

-627 LEPRWDEKE
+627 LEPRWDETE
-636 FERIVNQTLQTIKQ
+636 FERIVNQTLQAIKQ

-667 YGAEHILGHPAI
+667 YGDNHIFSHPSI
-679 GYEEHVKSITL
+679 GYEDHVSAITI
-690 DDLKNFYNE
+690 DDLKDFYNK
-699 NFAPNVTNYHV
+699 NFAPNVTNYHI
-710 AGNVSQKRA
+710 AGNVSKSRA
-719 IDALGRL
+719 MKALGRL
-726 KSDWKEKEVNM
+726 SSEWSEKNVEM
-737 PVYEVPDVPANPEV
+737 PSYDVPELPSEPQL
-751 YFVDVPEA
+751 YFVDVPQA

-766 GRLTVPSDDPAYN
+766 SRLTVPSNDPAYN

-808 GAYSFPGRNVMA
+808 GAYSFPGRNAMA
-820 PSTFTAFSSVKSST
+820 PGTFTAFSSVKSST

-842 KEVIGNYG
+842 KEVIGTYG
-850 DTYTEEDLSKT
+850 DTYTTEDLEKT

-883 QNISTYGLP
+883 HNISTFDLP
-892 QDYIDQEQA
+892 QDYIDREQK
-901 TVTNATVESIQATA
+901 TVTSATIESIQATA
-915 DEYFDLSNYI
+915 QEYFDLNNYI
-925 FVIVGD
+925 FVVVGD
-931 KATQLEKL
+931 KETQYDKL
-939 RVEGPGDP
+939 RVDGPGDP

-956 EGVM
+956 ESAL